1 MKEMLDSHLLRSFL
15 AVLDHRKLTT
25 AADEL
30 CVTQPALSKS
40 LKRLEDEL
48 GVPLFLRTPSG
59 MLPTTYGLTLGRRAR
74 QIHLESLGA
83 RSELQLMREGG
94 YGSFTIGIGPMCSV
108 HAFPNVI
115 ADIIRTHP
123 KTQLKIISGVL
134 DTLLPRLLKG
144 ELDMVIASLDF
155 PDHTDLVKEALI
167 ETEHVIV
174 AHENHALASRSHVSP
189 RELLDYPFIGF
200 AEDYAGAGR
209 MEKYFA
215 SHGIPSPGM
224 AIESSSLEMLLSLLP
239 FGDFLASLSEPIF
252 NHNRSHGITRIKLTD
267 SFWKFSVGAVYRPGT
282 EQQTLFS
289 SILQALRKNVHECRA
304 PAQESRASERPA
316 APAPDQHALAGDRN
330 CASQGSNPSR
340 VGDSTSG
347 GGAPVGRLSPM
358 RLCQ

>member
-30 CVTQPALSKS
+30 CITQPALSKS

-59 MLPTTYGLTLGRRAR
+59 MLPTTYGVTLGRRAR

-115 ADIIRTHP
+115 AGIIKTHP
-123 KTQLKIISGVL
+123 RTQLKIISGVL

-155 PDHTDLVKEALI
+155 PDHTDLVKESLLQ
-167 ETEHVIV
+167 TEHVIV
-174 AHENHALASRSHVSP
+174 AHENHALASRNHVSP
-189 RELLDYPFIGF
+189 EELLDYPFIGF
-200 AEDYAGAGR
+200 TEDHAGTGR

-224 AIESSSLEMLLSLLP
+224 AVESSSLEMLLSLLP

-252 NHNRSHGITRIKLTD
+252 NHNRSHGITRIQLTD

-282 EQQTLFS
+282 EQQALFS
-289 SILQALRKNVHECRA
+289 SILQALRKNAH
-304 PAQESRASERPA
+304 ESRAPIRKMPA
-316 APAPDQHALAGDRN
+316 GKILAEPAPVQNELADDRN
-330 CASQGSNPSR
+330 CASQGSNLSR

-347 GGAPVGRLSPM
+347 FGAPAGKLSPI